1 MPLKN
6 GCADF
11 PLDMRTSNQRR
22 WVFWPMPSVR
32 IEIGRRLNQLHD
44 VCSRDGPPAY
54 RVASS
59 RRCAADYFLVL
70 GSSAGLT

>member
-6 GCADF
+6 GWR

-59 RRCAADYFLVL
+59 RLRCHYFLVL